1 MMQDANARS
10 KSVGPPS
17 LSVDDFNTISNYVR
31 SEFGIN
37 LSGEKLDL
45 VQSRLSPRLRSVGS
59 TSFGEYYNLV
69 SSPKGQDEALQMLSA
84 LTTNYTSLFR
94 EIHHFNILQ
103 NDILPELLENAIQG
117 DKIRIWSAGCSS
129 GQEPYSIAAACI
141 ESSPKILEYDFKI
154 LATDIDPMM
163 VEATKKAEFS
173 EADFGKCP
181 GDLLTLFPTIADT
194 GFRTAHASLQNI
206 VKVAKLNLVSDW
218 PMTGSFDVIF
228 CRNVTIYFDRSTQQ
242 ALWPRFHKI
251 LKPNGIL
258 AIGHSERITGSTAK
272 CFESIGPTI
281 YRKRN

>member
-1 MMQDANARS
+1 MQDTNPINTLA
-10 KSVGPPS
+10 GTPS
-17 LSVDDFNTISNYVR
+17 LSVDDFKIISNYVK

-45 VQSRLSPRLRSVGS
+45 VQSRLSPRLKSVGS
-59 TSFGEYYNLV
+59 TSFGDYLNLV
-69 SSPKGQDEALQMLSA
+69 SSPAGQDEALQMLSA
-84 LTTNYTSLFR
+84 LTTNYTALFR
-94 EIHHFNILQ
+94 EMHHFSILQ
-103 NDILPELLENAIQG
+103 NKLLPELLGNASRG
-117 DKIRIWSAGCSS
+117 EKIRIWSAGCSS
-129 GQEPYSIAAACI
+129 GHEPYSIAAVCL
-141 ESSPKILEYDFKI
+141 ENSPEILEYDFKI

-163 VEATKKAEFS
+163 VEATRKAEFS
-173 EADFGKCP
+173 EADFEKCP
-181 GDLLTLFPTIADT
+181 SDLLVHFPVIAET
-194 GFRTAHASLQNI
+194 RLRKPHANMQSI
-206 VKVAKLNLVSDW
+206 VKVARLNLVSGW

-242 ALWPRFHKI
+242 ALWPRFHRI